1 MNNNKLQEII
11 NKSGYK
17 LIYIASRLN
26 INRTTLY
33 RKLKGCT
40 KWTELE
46 LKILYELLGIEEDIN
61 EFK

>member
-1 MNNNKLQEII
+1 MNNDKLQEII
-11 NKSGYK
+11 NESGYK

-33 RKLKGCT
+33 RKLKGYT

-46 LKILYELLGIEEDIN
+46 LKILYDLLGVKDE
-61 EFK
+61 

>member
-1 MNNNKLQEII
+1 MDNDKLQEII
-11 NKSGYK
+11 NESGYK

-33 RKLKGCT
+33 RKLKGHT

-46 LKILYELLGIEEDIN
+46 LKILYDLLGIEED
-61 EFK
+61 

>member
-1 MNNNKLQEII
+1 MNNDKIQEII
-11 NKSGYK
+11 NESGYK

-33 RKLKGCT
+33 RKLKGYT

-46 LKILYELLGIEEDIN
+46 LKILHELLGVKDE
-61 EFK
+61 

>member
-1 MNNNKLQEII
+1 MNNDKLQDEI

-33 RKLKGCT
+33 RKLKGYT

-46 LKILYELLGIEEDIN
+46 LKILYELLGVEED
-61 EFK
+61 

>member
-1 MNNNKLQEII
+1 MDNGKLQEKI

-33 RKLKGCT
+33 RKLKGYT

-46 LKILYELLGIEEDIN
+46 LKILYDLLGVKDE
-61 EFK
+61 

>member
-1 MNNNKLQEII
+1 MDNDKLQEKI
-11 NKSGYK
+11 NESGYK
-17 LIYIASRLN
+17 RNYIASRLN

-33 RKLKGCT
+33 RKLKGYT

>member
-1 MNNNKLQEII
+1 MNNDKLQEII
-11 NKSGYK
+11 NESGYK

-33 RKLKGCT
+33 RKLKGYT
-40 KWTELE
+40 KWTDLE
-46 LKILYELLGIEEDIN
+46 LKILYDLLDIKEDIN

>member
-1 MNNNKLQEII
+1 MDNDKLQEII
-11 NKSGYK
+11 SESGYK

-33 RKLKGCT
+33 RKLKGYT

-46 LKILYELLGIEEDIN
+46 LKILYDLLGVKDE
-61 EFK
+61 

>member
-1 MNNNKLQEII
+1 MNNDKLQEVI
-11 NKSGYK
+11 NESGYK
-17 LIYIASRLN
+17 RNYIASRLN

-33 RKLKGCT
+33 RKLQGYT

-46 LKILYELLGIEEDIN
+46 LKVLYSLLGIEEDIN